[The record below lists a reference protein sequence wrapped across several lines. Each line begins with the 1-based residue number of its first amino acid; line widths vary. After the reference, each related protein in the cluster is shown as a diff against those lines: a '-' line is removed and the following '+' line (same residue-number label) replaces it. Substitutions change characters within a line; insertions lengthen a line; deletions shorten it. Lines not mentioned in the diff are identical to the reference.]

1 MVLHKYQKYQETE
14 EEFMERS
21 YWNEKTDK
29 VLVFHSKFGKDDPN
43 IPPKEIWTV
52 DKAREYIES
61 LQELNYSH

>member
-1 MVLHKYQKYQETE
+1 
-14 EEFMERS
+14 MERS

-29 VLVFHSKFGKDDPN
+29 VLVFHSKFGKDDPD